1 MMLKKIC
8 FLVTAALGI
17 LSLNAQP
24 DSLNVLWHK
33 IGAIEI
39 SNHQLWVTNNEL
51 AKKIRLQQ
59 KIIDTLEK
67 VVVSNNVNIKQ
78 TSDSLVEKINTTET
92 VSNQKYSELDSIVNK
107 HTLLGVI
114 AFLVAAM
121 ISGVVY
127 YLLNIRRKDDKA
139 DFINQI
145 SKTKSL
151 LEEEQVNVY
160 TKISEIHQSQLDL
173 LKVDRTVNNKGID
186 PDHSLAKKIA
196 DELVKM
202 QMNISYMDQS
212 VKGLRH
218 LKIALTNMHDNF
230 KANGYEIT
238 ELLGKPYHD
247 GMNMEASKEL
257 DLNLRSGD
265 QVIRRIIKPEILF
278 NGNTIQQAQVI
289 VAYNE

>member
-1 MMLKKIC
+1 MLKKIC
-8 FLVTAALGI
+8 FLITATLGFI
-17 LSLNAQP
+17 SLNAQP

-33 IGAIEI
+33 IGAIEN
-39 SNHQLWVTNNEL
+39 SNHQLWKTNNEL
-51 AKKIRLQQ
+51 ISKIRLQQ
-59 KIIDTLEK
+59 KTIDTLLK
-67 VVVSNNVNIKQ
+67 VVALNKINIQQ
-78 TSDSLVEKINTTET
+78 TSDSLGAKINTTEN
-92 VSNQKYSELDSIVNK
+92 VSNQNYSKLDSIINK

-114 AFLVAAM
+114 AFLLAAM
-121 ISGVVY
+121 ISGIVY
-127 YLLNIRRKDDKA
+127 YLLNVRRKDDKA
-139 DFINQI
+139 DVINQI
-145 SKTKSL
+145 SKTKTI
-151 LEEEQVNVY
+151 LEEEQVKVY
-160 TKISEIHQSQLDL
+160 TKIAEIHQSQLDM
-173 LKVDRTVNNKGID
+173 LKADRTVNNKAID

-196 DELVKM
+196 DEMVKM

-212 VKGLRH
+212 VRGLRQ

-257 DLNLRSGD
+257 DLSLRSGD

-278 NGNTIQQAQVI
+278 NGNNIQQAQVI